1 MEHEIVHSLL
11 PAIIIFVP
19 IISGLLL
26 FFLADRLYPY
36 KEYIC
41 IGVTGLFFILVL
53 SMYPAIK
60 SGKILLGIFQYF
72 SFPLSISFKVDQL
85 TFFLGL
91 FFSFVWFMAAC
102 YSPGYMSH
110 EHKKERYYA
119 FFLMAE
125 GGCMGTIFAGDLLGL
140 FLFFEFMALTTYVLI
155 AHEENAVT
163 MFAGAK
169 YLYMTV
175 GGGLAVF
182 FGLLTMYYLTGSV
195 TFARPGLITEPS
207 TLATAAFI
215 AFMIGFGLKAGLFP
229 LHVWLPDAHPAAPS
243 PVSAAL
249 SGVML
254 KTGIYGMIR
263 VVFNVFNP
271 DFIRTAN
278 WDLIMLVLAGITIL
292 LGSAMALLQDD
303 LKRRLAYSSIA
314 QIGYI
319 VLGVFLLS
327 QQGLTGGLYHLFTH
341 AFMKGLL
348 FLCAGAII
356 VQTGIRNISQ
366 MKGIGLKMPL
376 TMVFFTIASVTM
388 VGIPPFNGFI
398 SKWQLSIA
406 SLDAGQPIFVAI
418 LIVSS
423 LLNAAYYFPI
433 VITAFFPGEVAA
445 HHGHD
450 DAEDHGN
457 SWQTTD
463 TDVGHS
469 SAIETNHSN
478 GHHGGH
484 QVYYGGRLGQEAPWH
499 MVVPMG
505 LLAIG
510 CVIFALLP
518 HNWPW
523 ELALMAARSLF
534 SM

>member
-1 MEHEIVHSLL
+1 LEYEVVHTLL

-19 IISGLLL
+19 IVGGLILFLLPGKLSPYKEHICIGITAL
-26 FFLADRLYPY
+26 FFL
-36 KEYIC
+36 
-41 IGVTGLFFILVL
+41 LVL
-53 SMYPAIK
+53 SMYPDIK

-72 SFPLSISFKVDQL
+72 SFPLSISFKVDTL
-85 TFFLGL
+85 TFFLGI
-91 FFSFVWFMAAC
+91 FFSFVWFMCAC
-102 YSPGYMSH
+102 FSPGYMAH

-155 AHEENAVT
+155 AHEETPVT
-163 MFAGAK
+163 MFAAAK

-175 GGGLAVF
+175 AGGLAVV
-182 FGLLTMYYLTGSV
+182 FGLIVTYHLTGSV
-195 TFARPGLITEPS
+195 IFTRPGLLTEPS
-207 TLATAAFI
+207 TLATAAFF
-215 AFMIGFGLKAGLFP
+215 AFMFGFGLKAGMFP
-229 LHVWLPDAHPAAPS
+229 VHVWLPDAHPAAPS

-249 SGVML
+249 SGIML

-263 VVFNVFNP
+263 IVFNIYSPEV
-271 DFIRTAN
+271 ISSLN
-278 WDLIMLVLAGITIL
+278 WDTIMLVLAAITTL

-327 QQGLTGGLYHLFTH
+327 ELGLAGGLYHLFTH
-341 AFMKGLL
+341 AFMKSLL
-348 FLCAGAII
+348 FMCAGAII

-376 TMVFFTIASVTM
+376 TMIFFTIASVTM

-398 SKWQLSIA
+398 SKWQLSMA

-433 VITAFFPGEVAA
+433 VITAFFASEEGEQHPHGDLAEHGEV
-445 HHGHD
+445 GD
-450 DAEDHGN
+450 YAEE
-457 SWQTTD
+457 SQ
-463 TDVGHS
+463 
-469 SAIETNHSN
+469 N
-478 GHHGGH
+478 GHKKA
-484 QVYYGGRLGQEAPWH
+484 YSLLGKQSREAPWH
-499 MVVPMG
+499 MIVPMG
-505 LLAIG
+505 LLAVG

-518 HNWPW
+518 VNWPW
-523 ELALMAARSLF
+523 ELALAAARSLF

>member
-1 MEHEIVHSLL
+1 VEYEVVHTLL

-19 IISGLLL
+19 IVAGVTLFLLPDKL
-26 FFLADRLYPY
+26 FPY
-36 KEYIC
+36 KEQIC
-41 IGVTGLFFILVL
+41 IGVTGLFFLLVL
-53 SMYPAIK
+53 SMYPAIN
-60 SGKILLGIFQYF
+60 SGKILLGIFKYF
-72 SFPLSISFKVDQL
+72 EFPLSVSFKVDSL
-85 TFFLGL
+85 TFFLGV

-102 YSPGYMSH
+102 FSPGYMAH

-155 AHEENAVT
+155 AHEETPVT

-182 FGLLTMYYLTGSV
+182 FGLLTTYYLIGSV
-195 TFARPGLITEPS
+195 TFTRPGLITEPS
-207 TLATAAFI
+207 ALATAAFI
-215 AFMIGFGLKAGLFP
+215 AFMIGFGLKAGMFP
-229 LHVWLPDAHPAAPS
+229 VHVWLPDAHPAAPS

-249 SGVML
+249 SGIML
-254 KTGIYGMIR
+254 KTGVYGMIR
-263 VVFNVFNP
+263 VIFNLYSP
-271 DFIRTAN
+271 EFIHNAR
-278 WDLIMLVLAGITIL
+278 WDEVMLVIAAITIL

-319 VLGVFLLS
+319 IVGVFLLS
-327 QQGLTGGLYHLFTH
+327 EAGLTGGLYHLFTH

-366 MKGIGLKMPL
+366 MKGIGQKMPL
-376 TMVFFTIASVTM
+376 TMLFFTIASLTM

-406 SLDAGQPIFVAI
+406 SLEAGRPIFVAI

-433 VITAFFPGEVAA
+433 IITAFFASEKGDHHADSHSAA
-445 HHGHD
+445 D
-450 DAEDHGN
+450 EDN
-457 SWQTTD
+457 S
-463 TDVGHS
+463 V
-469 SAIETNHSN
+469 NHN
-478 GHHGGH
+478 GHGVVLKG
-484 QVYYGGRLGQEAPWH
+484 GGRLQHEAPWH
-499 MVVPMG
+499 MTLPMG
-505 LLAIG
+505 LLALG
-510 CVIFALLP
+510 CVVFALMP
-518 HNWPW
+518 FNWPW
-523 ELALMAARSLF
+523 NLALAAAKSLF

>member
-1 MEHEIVHSLL
+1 MEQEVVHSIL

-19 IISGLLL
+19 IVAGLALFLL
-26 FFLADRLYPY
+26 PQRLYPY
-36 KEYIC
+36 KEHIC
-41 IGVTGLFFILVL
+41 IGVTGLFFLLVL
-53 SMYPAIK
+53 SMYPAIS
-60 SGKILLGIFQYF
+60 SGKILHGIFQYF
-72 SFPLSISFKVDQL
+72 AFPLSVSFKVDTL
-85 TFFLGL
+85 TFFLGV

-102 YSPGYMSH
+102 FSPGYMAH
-110 EHKKERYYA
+110 GHKKERYYA
-119 FFLMAE
+119 FFLLAE

-155 AHEENAVT
+155 AHEETPSV

-169 YLYMTV
+169 YLYMTI

-182 FGLLTMYYLTGSV
+182 FGLLVTYFLIGSV
-195 TFARPGLITEPS
+195 TFTRPGLITEPS
-207 TLATAAFI
+207 MLATAAFI
-215 AFMIGFGLKAGLFP
+215 AFMIGFGLKAGMFP
-229 LHVWLPDAHPAAPS
+229 VHVWLPDAHPAAPS

-249 SGVML
+249 SGIML
-254 KTGIYGMIR
+254 KTGLYGMIR
-263 VVFNVFNP
+263 VVFNVYSVE
-271 DFIRTAN
+271 FIASVN
-278 WDLIMLVLAGITIL
+278 WNDIMLVVAGITTL

-319 VLGVFLLS
+319 LLGIFLLTEL
-327 QQGLTGGLYHLFTH
+327 GLAGGLYHLFTH

-356 VQTGIRNISQ
+356 VQTGLRNISE

-376 TMVFFTIASVTM
+376 TMIFFTIASVTM

-398 SKWQLSIA
+398 SKWQLSLA
-406 SLDAGQPIFVAI
+406 SLEAGYPVFVVI

-433 VITAFFPGEVAA
+433 VITAFFASEKG
-445 HHGHD
+445 
-450 DAEDHGN
+450 DHQAG
-457 SWQTTD
+457 D
-463 TDVGHS
+463 HS
-469 SAIETNHSN
+469 SNHGDSSHQQSEPHTSPGDVEQSN
-478 GHHGGH
+478 GS
-484 QVYYGGRLGQEAPWH
+484 RWQEAPWH

-505 LLAIG
+505 ILAVG

-518 HNWPW
+518 ENWPW
-523 ELALMAARSLF
+523 NLALEAARSLF
-534 SM
+534 NM

>member
-1 MEHEIVHSLL
+1 MEYEVIHTFL

-19 IISGLLL
+19 IVSGIVL
-26 FFLADRLYPY
+26 FLFPEKLKPY

-53 SMYPAIK
+53 SMYPAIRE
-60 SGKILLGIFQYF
+60 GKILLGIFQYF

-85 TFFLGL
+85 TFFLGV
-91 FFSFVWFMAAC
+91 FFSFVWFMAAI

-155 AHEENAVT
+155 AHEETPVT

-182 FGLLTMYYLTGSV
+182 FGLLTMFYLTGSV
-195 TFARPGLITEPS
+195 TFTRPGLITEPS
-207 TLATAAFI
+207 GLAMAAFI
-215 AFMIGFGLKAGLFP
+215 AFMIGFGLKAGMFP
-229 LHVWLPDAHPAAPS
+229 VHVWLPDAHPAAPS

-263 VVFNVFNP
+263 VVFNIYSP
-271 DFIRTAN
+271 EFIAAAN
-278 WDLIMLVLAGITIL
+278 WDVIMLILAAITIL

-319 VLGVFLLS
+319 VLGIFLLS
-327 QQGLTGGLYHLFTH
+327 EQGLAGGLYHLFTH
-341 AFMKGLL
+341 AFMKSLL

-376 TMVFFTIASVTM
+376 TMLFFTIASVTM

-406 SLDAGQPIFVAI
+406 SLEAGQPVFVAI

-433 VITAFFPGEVAA
+433 VITAFFATEKAENHA
-445 HHGHD
+445 HDDEHANSLEKDSHSHGHH
-450 DAEDHGN
+450 DAVNLNE
-457 SWQTTD
+457 
-463 TDVGHS
+463 
-469 SAIETNHSN
+469 
-478 GHHGGH
+478 GGLL
-484 QVYYGGRLGQEAPWH
+484 RQEAPWH
-499 MVVPMG
+499 MTLPMG
-505 LLAIG
+505 ILTVG
-510 CVIFALLP
+510 CFAFALMP

-523 ELALMAARSLF
+523 DLALAAAKSLF
-534 SM
+534 NM

>member
-1 MEHEIVHSLL
+1 LVLEYEIVHTLL

-36 KEYIC
+36 KEKIC
-41 IGVTGLFFILVL
+41 IGVTGLFFVLVL
-53 SMYPAIK
+53 TMYPAIK

-85 TFFLGL
+85 TFFLGV
-91 FFSFVWFMAAC
+91 FFAFVWFMAAC
-102 YSPGYMSH
+102 YSPGYMAH

-195 TFARPGLITEPS
+195 SFTRPGLITEASPY
-207 TLATAAFI
+207 AMIAFF
-215 AFMIGFGLKAGLFP
+215 AFMIGFGLKAGMFP

-249 SGVML
+249 SGIML

-263 VVFNVFNP
+263 VVFNVYSPELIKN
-271 DFIRTAN
+271 AN
-278 WDLIMLVLAGITIL
+278 WDAVMLVLAGITIL

-398 SKWQLSIA
+398 SKWQLSLA
-406 SLDAGQPIFVAI
+406 SLEAGQPIFVAI
-418 LIVSS
+418 LILSS

-433 VITAFFPGEVAA
+433 VITAFFPGEKAA

-450 DAEDHGN
+450 EAEDHEHSGQSDAGQSTVAEEAHLN
-457 SWQTTD
+457 S
-463 TDVGHS
+463 
-469 SAIETNHSN
+469 
-478 GHHGGH
+478 HHGGH

-505 LLAIG
+505 LLAVG
-510 CVIFALLP
+510 CVAFALLP
-518 HNWPW
+518 YNWPW

>member
-1 MEHEIVHSLL
+1 MEYEIVHTLL

-26 FFLADRLYPY
+26 FFFANWLDPY
-36 KEYIC
+36 KEQIC

-53 SMYPAIK
+53 TMYPSIK

-85 TFFLGL
+85 TIFLGI
-91 FFSFVWFMAAC
+91 FFAFAWFMAAVF
-102 YSPGYMSH
+102 SPGYMAH

-119 FFLMAE
+119 FFLLAE

-140 FLFFEFMALTTYVLI
+140 FVFFEFMALTTYVLI

-163 MFAGAK
+163 MFAAAK

-175 GGGLAVF
+175 FGGLSVF
-182 FGLLTMYYLTGSV
+182 VGLLMVYFLTGSV
-195 TFARPGLITEPS
+195 SFNRPGLLTEPS
-207 TLATAAFI
+207 TLATVAF
-215 AFMIGFGLKAGLFP
+215 FTLMIGFGLKAGMFP
-229 LHVWLPDAHPAAPS
+229 VHVWLPDAHPAAPS

-249 SGVML
+249 SGIML
-254 KTGIYGMIR
+254 KTGLYGMIR
-263 VVFNVFNP
+263 VIYNIYSP
-271 DFIRTAN
+271 EFIQHAN
-278 WDLIMLVLAGITIL
+278 WDTVMLILAGITIL

-319 VLGVFLLS
+319 LLGIFLLS
-327 QQGLTGGLYHLFTH
+327 QQGLIGGLYHLFTH
-341 AFMKGLL
+341 LFMKSLL

-376 TMVFFTIASVTM
+376 TMFFFTIASLTM

-398 SKWQLSIA
+398 SKWQLSLA
-406 SLDAGQPIFVAI
+406 SLEVGQPIFVAI
-418 LIVSS
+418 LIASS

-433 VITAFFPGEVAA
+433 VITAFFPGQPDA
-445 HHGHD
+445 HHGSEPELVDTHSD
-450 DAEDHGN
+450 HHEETQTDNLEDSGN
-457 SWQTTD
+457 KQGPS
-463 TDVGHS
+463 HYR
-469 SAIETNHSN
+469 
-478 GHHGGH
+478 
-484 QVYYGGRLGQEAPWH
+484 YYGGRLAAEAPWH
-499 MVVPMG
+499 MVLPMA

-510 CVIFALLP
+510 CIIFALLP
-518 HNWPW
+518 YNWPW
-523 ELALMAARSLF
+523 ELVLSATRSLF
-534 SM
+534 NM

>member
-1 MEHEIVHSLL
+1 VEYEIVHTLL

-26 FFLADRLYPY
+26 FFLADKLAPY
-36 KEYIC
+36 KEHIC
-41 IGVTGLFFILVL
+41 IGVTGLFFVLVL
-53 SMYPAIK
+53 TMYPSIK

-85 TFFLGL
+85 TIFLGI
-91 FFSFVWFMAAC
+91 FFSFAWFMAAC
-102 YSPGYMSH
+102 FSPGYMSH

-119 FFLMAE
+119 FFLLAE

-140 FLFFEFMALTTYVLI
+140 FLFFEFMALTTYILI

-163 MFAGAK
+163 MFAAAK

-182 FGLLTMYYLTGSV
+182 VGLLIIYFLTGSV
-195 TFARPGLITEPS
+195 TFTRPGLITEPS
-207 TLATAAFI
+207 TMATVAFFT
-215 AFMIGFGLKAGLFP
+215 FMAGFGLKAGMFP

-249 SGVML
+249 SGIML

-263 VVFNVFNP
+263 VVFNIYSP
-271 DFIRTAN
+271 DFIRNAN
-278 WDLIMLVLAGITIL
+278 WDMIMLILAGITIL

-319 VLGVFLLS
+319 ILGLFLLS
-327 QQGLTGGLYHLFTH
+327 QQGLVGGLYHLFTH
-341 AFMKGLL
+341 VFMKSLL

-376 TMVFFTIASVTM
+376 TMVFFTIASLTM

-398 SKWQLSIA
+398 SKWQLSLA
-406 SLDAGQPIFVAI
+406 SLEVGQPIFVAI
-418 LIVSS
+418 LIASS

-433 VITAFFPGEVAA
+433 VITAFFPGEQAA
-445 HHGHD
+445 NHGHD
-450 DAEDHGN
+450 GHESHNVEDHD
-457 SWQTTD
+457 D
-463 TDVGHS
+463 TDQHYEDS
-469 SAIETNHSN
+469 SAAENHGGGHSN
-478 GHHGGH
+478 GR
-484 QVYYGGRLGQEAPWH
+484 QIYYGGRLGQEAPWH
-499 MVVPMG
+499 MVVPMA
-505 LLAIG
+505 LFAIG
-510 CVIFALLP
+510 CVVFALLP
-518 HNWPW
+518 QNWPW
-523 ELALMAARSLF
+523 NLVLSAARSLF

>member
-1 MEHEIVHSLL
+1 MEYEFVHTFL

-19 IISGLLL
+19 IISGFAL
-26 FFLADRLYPY
+26 FFFHDKLNPY
-36 KEYIC
+36 KEHIC
-41 IGVTGLFFILVL
+41 IGVTGLFFLLVL

-60 SGKILLGIFQYF
+60 EGKILLGLFKYFQ
-72 SFPLSISFKVDQL
+72 FPLAISFKVDQL
-85 TFFLGL
+85 TFFLGV
-91 FFSFVWFMAAC
+91 FFSFVWFMAAFF
-102 YSPGYMSH
+102 SPGYMAR

-119 FFLMAE
+119 FFLLAE

-155 AHEENAVT
+155 AHEEKPVT
-163 MFAGAK
+163 MFAAAK

-182 FGLLTMYYLTGSV
+182 FGLLTVFYLTGSV
-195 TFARPGLITEPS
+195 TFTRPGLITAPS
-207 TLATAAFI
+207 GLATAAFI
-215 AFMIGFGLKAGLFP
+215 AFMLGFGLKAGMFP
-229 LHVWLPDAHPAAPS
+229 VHVWLPDAHPAAPS

-249 SGVML
+249 SGIML

-263 VVFNVFNP
+263 VIFNIYSP
-271 DFIRTAN
+271 EFIHTAN
-278 WDLIMLVLAGITIL
+278 WDTVMLIIAAITIL

-303 LKRRLAYSSIA
+303 LKKRLAYSSIA

-319 VLGVFLLS
+319 MLGIFLLNQS
-327 QQGLTGGLYHLFTH
+327 GLTGGLYHLFTH

-356 VQTGIRNISQ
+356 VRTGIRKISQ

-376 TMVFFTIASVTM
+376 TMVFFTIASLTM
-388 VGIPPFNGFI
+388 VGIPPFNGFV
-398 SKWQLSIA
+398 SKWQLSLA
-406 SLDAGQPIFVAI
+406 SLEAGKPIFVVI

-433 VITAFFPGEVAA
+433 VIAAFFPGPDYKEAA
-445 HHGHD
+445 TGSKVSEKPGSD
-450 DAEDHGN
+450 KEGAGERP
-457 SWQTTD
+457 
-463 TDVGHS
+463 
-469 SAIETNHSN
+469 
-478 GHHGGH
+478 
-484 QVYYGGRLGQEAPWH
+484 VYYGGKLAMEAPWH

-505 LLAIG
+505 LLTIG
-510 CVIFALLP
+510 CVLFALLP
-518 HNWPW
+518 VNWAW
-523 ELALMAARSLF
+523 ELALSAAKSLF

>member
-1 MEHEIVHSLL
+1 METEVVHTLL
-11 PAIIIFVP
+11 PAIIIFAP
-19 IISGLLL
+19 ILAGLALFLL
-26 FFLADRLYPY
+26 QDRLSPF

-41 IGVTGLFFILVL
+41 IGVTGLFFLLVL

-72 SFPLSISFKVDQL
+72 SFPLSVSFKVDSI
-85 TFFLGL
+85 TFFLGV
-91 FFSFVWFMAAC
+91 FFAFVWFMCAC
-102 YSPGYMSH
+102 FSPGYMAH

-140 FLFFEFMALTTYVLI
+140 FLFFEFMALTTYILI
-155 AHEENAVT
+155 AHEETPVV
-163 MFAGAK
+163 MFAAAK

-175 GGGLAVF
+175 AGGLAVF
-182 FGLLTMYYLTGSV
+182 FGLLTMYYLTGTV

-207 TLATAAFI
+207 MLATAAFA
-215 AFMIGFGLKAGLFP
+215 AFMFGFGLKAGMFP
-229 LHVWLPDAHPAAPS
+229 VHVWLPDAHPAAPS

-249 SGVML
+249 SGIML

-263 VVFNVFNP
+263 VVFNVYSP
-271 DFIRTAN
+271 EFISTAN
-278 WDLIMLVLAGITIL
+278 WDTVMLILAGITTL

-319 VLGVFLLS
+319 ALGIFLLS
-327 QQGLTGGLYHLFTH
+327 EQGLTGGLYHLFTH

-348 FLCAGAII
+348 FLCAGAIV
-356 VQTGIRNISQ
+356 VQTGLRNISQ
-366 MKGIGLKMPL
+366 MRGIGLKMPL
-376 TMVFFTIASVTM
+376 TMIFFTIASVTM

-398 SKWQLSIA
+398 SKWQLSLA
-406 SLDAGQPIFVAI
+406 SLEAGQPIFVAI

-433 VITAFFPGEVAA
+433 VITAFFAA
-445 HHGHD
+445 DENNDHAHD
-450 DAEDHGN
+450 RSDNH
-457 SWQTTD
+457 
-463 TDVGHS
+463 GHS
-469 SAIETNHSN
+469 SGDHSDDQTHAEDSHDN
-478 GHHGGH
+478 GGK
-484 QVYYGGRLGQEAPWH
+484 RWQEAPWH
-499 MVVPMG
+499 MIVPMG
-505 LLAIG
+505 LLAVG

-518 HNWPW
+518 ENWPW
-523 ELALMAARSLF
+523 TLAVAAAKSMF

>member
-1 MEHEIVHSLL
+1 MEYEVVHTLL

-19 IISGLLL
+19 IIAGLALFLL
-26 FFLADRLYPY
+26 PERLYPY

-41 IGVTGLFFILVL
+41 IGVTGLFFVLVA

-60 SGKILLGIFQYF
+60 SGKILLGVFQYF
-72 SFPLSISFKVDQL
+72 SFPLSISFKVDSL
-85 TFFLGL
+85 TFFLGV
-91 FFSFVWFMAAC
+91 FFAFVWFMAAC
-102 YSPGYMSH
+102 FSPGYMAH

-119 FFLMAE
+119 FFLLAE

-155 AHEENAVT
+155 AHEETPIT

-182 FGLLTMYYLTGSV
+182 FGLLVTFYLTGSV
-195 TFARPGLITEPS
+195 TFTRPGLITEPS
-207 TLATAAFI
+207 MLATVAFI
-215 AFMIGFGLKAGLFP
+215 AFMIGFGLKAGMFP
-229 LHVWLPDAHPAAPS
+229 VHVWLPDAHPAAPS

-249 SGVML
+249 SGIML
-254 KTGIYGMIR
+254 KTGVYGMIR
-263 VVFNVFNP
+263 VIFNIYSP
-271 DFIRTAN
+271 EFISKAN
-278 WDLIMLVLAGITIL
+278 WDHVMLVIAAITIL

-319 VLGVFLLS
+319 ILGVFLLS
-327 QQGLTGGLYHLFTH
+327 EQGLTGGLYHLFTH
-341 AFMKGLL
+341 AFMKSLL

-366 MKGIGLKMPL
+366 MGGIGLKMPV
-376 TMVFFTIASVTM
+376 TMTFFTIASLTM

-398 SKWQLSIA
+398 SKWQLSLA
-406 SLDAGQPIFVAI
+406 SLEAGQPIFVAI
-418 LIVSS
+418 LIISS

-433 VITAFFPGEVAA
+433 VIAAFFAA
-445 HHGHD
+445 KKGDAHGHGH
-450 DAEDHGN
+450 AE
-457 SWQTTD
+457 S
-463 TDVGHS
+463 
-469 SAIETNHSN
+469 
-478 GHHGGH
+478 HGGH
-484 QVYYGGRLGQEAPWH
+484 GDHSESAGRNGILWQDAPWH
-499 MVVPMG
+499 MLLPMG
-505 LLAIG
+505 LLTAG
-510 CVIFALLP
+510 CVIFALMP
-518 HNWPW
+518 ENWPW
-523 ELALMAARSLF
+523 NLALAAAKSLF

>member
-1 MEHEIVHSLL
+1 MEYEVVHTFL

-19 IISGLLL
+19 IIAGIAL
-26 FFLADRLYPY
+26 FLFPNKLYPY

-41 IGVTGLFFILVL
+41 IGVTGLFFVLVL

-60 SGKILLGIFQYF
+60 NGNILLGIFQYF
-72 SFPLSISFKVDQL
+72 SFPLSISFKVDPV
-85 TFFLGL
+85 TIFLGI

-102 YSPGYMSH
+102 FSPGYMSH

-155 AHEENAVT
+155 AHEETPVT

-175 GGGLAVF
+175 GGGLSVF
-182 FGLLTMYYLTGSV
+182 FGLLITFYLTGTV
-195 TFARPGLITEPS
+195 TFTRPGLITEASP
-207 TLATAAFI
+207 LATAAFVG
-215 AFMIGFGLKAGLFP
+215 FMIGFGLKAGMFP
-229 LHVWLPDAHPAAPS
+229 VHVWLPDAHPAAPS

-249 SGVML
+249 SGIML

-263 VVFNVFNP
+263 VVFNIYNP
-271 DFIRTAN
+271 EFIASVN
-278 WDLIMLVLAGITIL
+278 WDTVMLVFAGITIL

-319 VLGVFLLS
+319 AMGIFLLNES
-327 QQGLTGGLYHLFTH
+327 GMAGGLYHLFTH

-376 TMVFFTIASVTM
+376 TMTFFTIASVTM

-406 SLDAGQPIFVAI
+406 SLEAGQPIFVAI
-418 LIVSS
+418 LIISS

-433 VITAFFPGEVAA
+433 VITAFFPGEK
-445 HHGHD
+445 
-450 DAEDHGN
+450 
-457 SWQTTD
+457 S
-463 TDVGHS
+463 
-469 SAIETNHSN
+469 
-478 GHHGGH
+478 GHHGDSHGEEDDSGH
-484 QVYYGGRLGQEAPWH
+484 LKSDSGSLIKNGIRWQEAPWH
-499 MVVPMG
+499 MLVPMG
-505 LLAIG
+505 LLAVG
-510 CVIFALLP
+510 CVAFALMP
-518 HNWPW
+518 FNWPW
-523 ELALMAARSLF
+523 DLALAAAKSLF

>member
-1 MEHEIVHSLL
+1 MEYEVVYTFL

-19 IISGLLL
+19 IISGILL
-26 FFLADRLYPY
+26 FFFSERLYSY

-41 IGVTGLFFILVL
+41 IGVTGLFFLLVL
-53 SMYPAIK
+53 SMYPAIRE
-60 SGKILLGIFQYF
+60 GKILLGLFQYF
-72 SFPLSISFKVDQL
+72 SFPFSISFKVDQL
-85 TFFLGL
+85 TFFLGI

-102 YSPGYMSH
+102 FSPGYMAH

-119 FFLMAE
+119 FFLLAE

-155 AHEENAVT
+155 AHEETPVT
-163 MFAGAK
+163 MFAAGK

-175 GGGLAVF
+175 GGGLSVF
-182 FGLLTMYYLTGSV
+182 FGLLITFYLTGSV
-195 TFARPGLITEPS
+195 VFTRPGLITEPS
-207 TLATAAFI
+207 GLATVAFV
-215 AFMIGFGLKAGLFP
+215 AFMLGFGLKAGMFP
-229 LHVWLPDAHPAAPS
+229 VHVWLPDAHPAAPS

-249 SGVML
+249 SGIML

-263 VVFNVFNP
+263 VIFNVYSP
-271 DFIRTAN
+271 DFISRAN
-278 WDLIMLVLAGITIL
+278 WDTVMLIIAAITIL

-319 VLGVFLLS
+319 ILGIFLLNQS
-327 QQGLTGGLYHLFTH
+327 GLTGGLYHLFTH

-356 VQTGIRNISQ
+356 VRTGIRNISQ

-376 TMVFFTIASVTM
+376 TMVFFTIASLAM

-398 SKWQLSIA
+398 SKWQLSLA
-406 SLDAGQPIFVAI
+406 SLEAGQPVFVAI

-433 VITAFFPGEVAA
+433 VIAAFFPGEKDS
-445 HHGHD
+445 HHDHESVTD
-450 DAEDHGN
+450 DGCSENDHG
-457 SWQTTD
+457 QEAD
-463 TDVGHS
+463 DHLC
-469 SAIETNHSN
+469 
-478 GHHGGH
+478 
-484 QVYYGGRLGQEAPWH
+484 YGGRLGLEAPWH
-499 MVVPMG
+499 MVIPMG

-510 CVIFALLP
+510 CFAFALMP
-518 HNWPW
+518 VNWAW
-523 ELALMAARSLF
+523 ELALAAARSLF

>member
-1 MEHEIVHSLL
+1 MEQEVVSTLL

-19 IISGLLL
+19 IISGLIL
-26 FFLADRLYPY
+26 FFFSSRLSPY
-36 KEYIC
+36 KEHIC
-41 IGVTGLFFILVL
+41 IGVTGLFFVLVL
-53 SMYPAIK
+53 TMYPAIRD
-60 SGKILLGIFQYF
+60 GNILIGIFQYF
-72 SFPLSISFKVDQL
+72 SFPLSISFKVDQV
-85 TFFLGL
+85 TFFLGV
-91 FFSFVWFMAAC
+91 FFSFVWFMAAIF
-102 YSPGYMSH
+102 SPGYMSH

-140 FLFFEFMALTTYVLI
+140 FVFFEFMALTTYVLI
-155 AHEENAVT
+155 AHEETPIT

-182 FGLLTMYYLTGSV
+182 FGLLTMFHLTGSV
-195 TFARPGLITEPS
+195 TFTRPGLITEVSPI
-207 TLATAAFI
+207 ATAAFI
-215 AFMIGFGLKAGLFP
+215 GFMIGFGLKAGLFP

-263 VVFNVFNP
+263 VTFNVFSP
-271 DFIRTAN
+271 EYIEALN
-278 WDLIMLVLAGITIL
+278 WDTIMLVLAGTTTL

-319 VLGVFLLS
+319 VLGIFLLNE
-327 QQGLTGGLYHLFTH
+327 QGMAGGLYHLFTH

-398 SKWQLSIA
+398 SKWELSLA
-406 SLDAGQPIFVAI
+406 SLAANQPIFVAI

-433 VITAFFPGEVAA
+433 VITAFFAA
-445 HHGHD
+445 EKDESHAHGHG
-450 DAEDHGN
+450 EDH
-457 SWQTTD
+457 
-463 TDVGHS
+463 
-469 SAIETNHSN
+469 SADLQAASEQADEDPFHCQP
-478 GHHGGH
+478 GHGGGI
-484 QVYYGGRLGQEAPWH
+484 YYGGRLALEAPWH
-499 MVVPMG
+499 MVLPMG
-505 LLAIG
+505 VLAVG

-518 HNWPW
+518 VNWPW
-523 ELALMAARSLF
+523 ELALLAARSLF

>member
-1 MEHEIVHSLL
+1 MEYEVVHTLL

-19 IISGLLL
+19 IVAGLAI
-26 FFLADRLYPY
+26 FFFPNRLYPY
-36 KEYIC
+36 KEHIC
-41 IGVTGLFFILVL
+41 VGITGFFFALVL

-60 SGKILLGIFQYF
+60 SGKILLGIFEYF

-85 TFFLGL
+85 TFFLGVFL
-91 FFSFVWFMAAC
+91 SFVWFMAAC
-102 YSPGYMSH
+102 FSPGYMAN

-140 FLFFEFMALTTYVLI
+140 FLFFEFMALTTYILI
-155 AHEENAVT
+155 AHEEEPVV
-163 MFAGAK
+163 MFAAAK

-175 GGGLAVF
+175 AGGLSVF
-182 FGLLTMYYLTGSV
+182 FGMLLIYYLTGSIV
-195 TFARPGLITEPS
+195 FNRPGLITEPS
-207 TLATAAFI
+207 GLATAAFV
-215 AFMIGFGLKAGLFP
+215 AFMLGFGLKAGMFP
-229 LHVWLPDAHPAAPS
+229 VHVWLPDAHPAAPS

-249 SGVML
+249 SGIML

-263 VVFNVFNP
+263 VIFNIYSPQYIENAGWD
-271 DFIRTAN
+271 DF
-278 WDLIMLVLAGITIL
+278 MLAVAIITIL

-319 VLGVFLLS
+319 LLGVFLLNE
-327 QQGLTGGLYHLFTH
+327 QGMVGGLYHLFTH

-356 VQTGIRNISQ
+356 VQTGIRNISR

-376 TMVFFTIASVTM
+376 TMIFFTIASLTM

-398 SKWQLSIA
+398 SKWQLSVA
-406 SLDAGQPIFVAI
+406 SLEAGQPLFVAV
-418 LIVSS
+418 LIISS

-433 VITAFFPGEVAA
+433 VINAFFATEK
-445 HHGHD
+445 
-450 DAEDHGN
+450 
-457 SWQTTD
+457 
-463 TDVGHS
+463 
-469 SAIETNHSN
+469 N
-478 GHHGGH
+478 GHHADRHPDESGPITHDSGK
-484 QVYYGGRLGQEAPWH
+484 RWQEAPWH

-505 LLAIG
+505 FLAAG
-510 CVIFALLP
+510 CIVFALVP
-518 HNWPW
+518 QNWPW
-523 ELALMAARSLF
+523 ELVVEAARSLF

>member
-102 YSPGYMSH
+102 YSLGYMSH
-110 EHKKERYYA
+110 EHKKGRYYA

-140 FLFFEFMALTTYVLI
+140 FVFFEFMALTTYVLI
-155 AHEENAVT
+155 AHEEKPVT
-163 MFAGAK
+163 MFASAK

-182 FGLLTMYYLTGSV
+182 FGLLTMYHLTGSV
-195 TFARPGLITEPS
+195 TFTRPGLITEPS

-249 SGVML
+249 SGVMV

-263 VVFNVFNP
+263 VTYNIYSP
-271 DFIRTAN
+271 EYIAGAN
-278 WDLIMLVLAGITIL
+278 WDKIMLVVIGITIL

-303 LKRRLAYSSIA
+303 LKRRLAYSTIA

-319 VLGVFLLS
+319 ALGVFLLS
-327 QQGLTGGLYHLFTH
+327 EQGLTGGLYHLFSH

-398 SKWQLSIA
+398 SKWQLALA

-445 HHGHD
+445 HYGHD
-450 DAEDHGN
+450 DAEDHGD
-457 SWQTTD
+457 SGQTD
-463 TDVGHS
+463 ARQS
-469 SAIETNHSN
+469 SEVETNHSN
-478 GHHGGH
+478 DHHGGH

-499 MVVPMG
+499 MVLPMG

-518 HNWPW
+518 YNWPW

>member
-1 MEHEIVHSLL
+1 MDYEIVHSFL

-19 IISGLLL
+19 IVSGVIL
-26 FFLADRLYPY
+26 FLFPEKLNPF

-53 SMYPAIK
+53 SMYPAIRE
-60 SGKILLGIFQYF
+60 GKILLGIFQYF

-85 TFFLGL
+85 TFFLGI
-91 FFSFVWFMAAC
+91 FFSFVWFMAAI

-110 EHKKERYYA
+110 EHKKGRYYA

-140 FLFFEFMALTTYVLI
+140 FVFFEFMALTTYVLI
-155 AHEENAVT
+155 AHEETPVT

-182 FGLLTMYYLTGSV
+182 FGLLTMFYLTGSA
-195 TFARPGLITEPS
+195 TFTRPGLITEPS
-207 TLATAAFI
+207 GLAMAAFI
-215 AFMIGFGLKAGLFP
+215 AFMIGFGLKAGMFP
-229 LHVWLPDAHPAAPS
+229 VHVWLPDAHPAAPS

-263 VVFNVFNP
+263 VVFNVYSP
-271 DFIRTAN
+271 EFISAAN
-278 WDLIMLVLAGITIL
+278 WDNIMLILAAITIL

-319 VLGVFLLS
+319 ILGVFLLS
-327 QQGLTGGLYHLFTH
+327 EQGLSGGLYHLFTH
-341 AFMKGLL
+341 AFMKSLL

-376 TMVFFTIASVTM
+376 TMTFFTIASLTM

-406 SLDAGQPIFVAI
+406 SLEAGQPLFVAI

-433 VITAFFPGEVAA
+433 VITAFFPGEKDA
-445 HHGHD
+445 HHGHEKD
-450 DAEDHGN
+450 EEDTLTSVHEHHEEQDPFKCADK
-457 SWQTTD
+457 SD
-463 TDVGHS
+463 LH
-469 SAIETNHSN
+469 NH
-478 GHHGGH
+478 GH
-484 QVYYGGRLGQEAPWH
+484 QVYYGGRLGLEAPWH
-499 MVVPMG
+499 MTLPMG
-505 LLAIG
+505 ILAIG
-510 CVIFALLP
+510 CFAFALMP
-518 HNWPW
+518 QNWPW
-523 ELALMAARSLF
+523 DLALAAAKSLF

>member
-1 MEHEIVHSLL
+1 MDLEQEVVHTLL

-19 IISGLLL
+19 ILAGLAL
-26 FFLADRLYPY
+26 FFFSERLYPY
-36 KEYIC
+36 KEHIC

-72 SFPLSISFKVDQL
+72 AFPLSISFKVDSL
-85 TFFLGL
+85 TFFLGV
-91 FFSFVWFMAAC
+91 FFAFVWFIAAC
-102 YSPGYMSH
+102 YSPGYMKH

-140 FLFFEFMALTTYVLI
+140 FVFFEFMALTTYVLI
-155 AHEENAVT
+155 AHEEKPIT
-163 MFAGAK
+163 MFASAK

-182 FGLLTMYYLTGSV
+182 FGLLTMYHITGSV
-195 TFARPGLITEPS
+195 VFARPGLITEPS
-207 TLATAAFI
+207 TLATVAFI
-215 AFMIGFGLKAGLFP
+215 GFIIGFGLKAGLFP

-249 SGVML
+249 SGVMV
-254 KTGIYGMIR
+254 KTGIYGLIR
-263 VVFNVFNP
+263 VVFNIYSP
-271 DFIRTAN
+271 EYIAAAK
-278 WDLIMLVLAGITIL
+278 WDIIMLVVIGITIL

-303 LKRRLAYSSIA
+303 LKRRLAYSTIA

-319 VLGVFLLS
+319 ALGIFLLNE
-327 QQGLTGGLYHLFTH
+327 QGLAGGLYHLFSH

-376 TMVFFTIASVTM
+376 TMIFFTIATLSM

-406 SLDAGQPIFVAI
+406 SLDAGMPIFVAI
-418 LIVSS
+418 LILSS

-433 VITAFFPGEVAA
+433 VITAFFASEKEE
-445 HHGHD
+445 HHAGGHGDHSTDGHHSEENGHD
-450 DAEDHGN
+450 HG
-457 SWQTTD
+457 
-463 TDVGHS
+463 
-469 SAIETNHSN
+469 SAKEKNHF
-478 GHHGGH
+478 
-484 QVYYGGRLGQEAPWH
+484 QEAPWH
-499 MVVPMG
+499 MLLPMG
-505 LLAIG
+505 VLAVG
-510 CVIFALLP
+510 CFIFALLP
-518 HNWPW
+518 ENWPW
-523 ELALMAARSLF
+523 NLALAAAKALF

>member
-1 MEHEIVHSLL
+1 LEYEVVHTFL

-19 IISGLLL
+19 IIAGMVL
-26 FFLADRLYPY
+26 FFLPERLYPY
-36 KEYIC
+36 KEHIC
-41 IGVTGLFFILVL
+41 IGVTGLFFVLVF

-60 SGKILLGIFQYF
+60 SGKILLGVFQYF
-72 SFPLSISFKVDQL
+72 SFPLSISFKVDSL
-85 TFFLGL
+85 TFFLGV
-91 FFSFVWFMAAC
+91 FFSFVWFMTAC
-102 YSPGYMSH
+102 FSPGYMAH

-155 AHEENAVT
+155 AHEETPIT

-175 GGGLAVF
+175 GGGLSVF
-182 FGLLTMYYLTGSV
+182 FGLLVTFHLTGSV
-195 TFARPGLITEPS
+195 TFTRPGLITEPS
-207 TLATAAFI
+207 TLALIAFI
-215 AFMIGFGLKAGLFP
+215 AFMIGFGLKAGMFP
-229 LHVWLPDAHPAAPS
+229 VHVWLPDAHPAAPS

-249 SGVML
+249 SGIML
-254 KTGIYGMIR
+254 KTGLYGMIR
-263 VVFNVFNP
+263 VIFNIYSPEYISN
-271 DFIRTAN
+271 AN
-278 WDLIMLVLAGITIL
+278 WDSVMLVIAAITIL

-319 VLGVFLLS
+319 ILGIFLLS
-327 QQGLTGGLYHLFTH
+327 EQGLTGGLYHLFTH

-376 TMVFFTIASVTM
+376 TMVFFTIASLTM

-398 SKWQLSIA
+398 SKWQLSLA
-406 SLDAGQPIFVAI
+406 SLEAGQPIFVAI
-418 LIVSS
+418 LIISS

-433 VITAFFPGEVAA
+433 VITAFFTGEKGG
-445 HHGHD
+445 HHADSHSAGHGD
-450 DAEDHGN
+450 GGADQAGVH
-457 SWQTTD
+457 
-463 TDVGHS
+463 
-469 SAIETNHSN
+469 N
-478 GHHGGH
+478 GHKD
-484 QVYYGGRLGQEAPWH
+484 VAENGGRRWQDAPWH
-499 MVVPMG
+499 MLLPMG
-505 LLAIG
+505 ALAIG
-510 CVIFALLP
+510 CVIFALMP
-518 HNWPW
+518 VNWPW
-523 ELALMAARSLF
+523 NLALAAAKSLF

>member
-1 MEHEIVHSLL
+1 MEYEVIHTFL
-11 PAIIIFVP
+11 PAIITFVP
-19 IISGLLL
+19 IISGIIL
-26 FFLADRLYPY
+26 FFFSERLYPY
-36 KEYIC
+36 KEHIC

-53 SMYPAIK
+53 SMYPAI
-60 SGKILLGIFQYF
+60 SEGKILLGIFQYF
-72 SFPLSISFKVDQL
+72 SFPFSVSFKVDQL
-85 TFFLGL
+85 TFFLGV

-102 YSPGYMSH
+102 FSPGYMAH

-119 FFLMAE
+119 FFLLAE

-155 AHEENAVT
+155 AHEETPVT
-163 MFAGAK
+163 MFAAAK

-175 GGGLAVF
+175 GGGLSVF
-182 FGLLTMYYLTGSV
+182 FGLLITFYLTGSV
-195 TFARPGLITEPS
+195 IFTRPGLITEPS
-207 TLATAAFI
+207 GLATAAFI
-215 AFMIGFGLKAGLFP
+215 AFMLGFGLKAGMFP
-229 LHVWLPDAHPAAPS
+229 VHVWLPDAHPAAPS

-249 SGVML
+249 SGIML

-263 VVFNVFNP
+263 VIFNVYSP
-271 DFIRTAN
+271 DFIGKAN
-278 WDLIMLVLAGITIL
+278 WDTVMLVIAAITIL

-319 VLGVFLLS
+319 ILGIFLLNQS
-327 QQGLTGGLYHLFTH
+327 GLTGGLYHLFTH

-376 TMVFFTIASVTM
+376 TMVFFTIASLTM

-398 SKWQLSIA
+398 SKWQLSLA
-406 SLDAGQPIFVAI
+406 SLEAGQPVFVAI
-418 LIVSS
+418 LIISS

-433 VITAFFPGEVAA
+433 VITAFFPGEKAA
-445 HHGHD
+445 HHDH
-450 DAEDHGN
+450 ED
-457 SWQTTD
+457 TTERCSTED
-463 TDVGHS
+463 
-469 SAIETNHSN
+469 SN
-478 GHHGGH
+478 GHSNL
-484 QVYYGGRLGQEAPWH
+484 YYGGKLNLEAPWH
-499 MVVPMG
+499 MVISMG

-510 CVIFALLP
+510 CVAFALMP
-518 HNWPW
+518 VNWAW
-523 ELALMAARSLF
+523 ELALAAARSLF

>member
-1 MEHEIVHSLL
+1 MEYEVVHSLL

-19 IISGLLL
+19 IVAGLVL
-26 FFLADRLYPY
+26 FFLDDRLYPY

-41 IGVTGLFFILVL
+41 IGVTGLFLVLVL

-72 SFPLSISFKVDQL
+72 SFPLSISFKVDSL
-85 TFFLGL
+85 TFFLGV
-91 FFSFVWFMAAC
+91 FFSFVWLVVAC
-102 YSPGYMSH
+102 FSPGYMAH

-155 AHEENAVT
+155 AHEETPIT

-175 GGGLAVF
+175 GGGLSVF
-182 FGLLTMYYLTGSV
+182 FGLLLTFYLTGSV
-195 TFARPGLITEPS
+195 VFTRPGLITEPS
-207 TLATAAFI
+207 TLATI
-215 AFMIGFGLKAGLFP
+215 AFVAFMLGFGLKAGMFP
-229 LHVWLPDAHPAAPS
+229 VHVWLPDAHPAAPS
-243 PVSAAL
+243 PVSAVL
-249 SGVML
+249 SGIML
-254 KTGIYGMIR
+254 KTGVYGMIR
-263 VVFNVFNP
+263 IIFNIYSP
-271 DFIRTAN
+271 EFISNAN
-278 WDLIMLVLAGITIL
+278 WDTVMLVIAVITIL

-319 VLGVFLLS
+319 ILGVFLLS
-327 QQGLTGGLYHLFTH
+327 EQGLTGALYHIFTH

-356 VQTGIRNISQ
+356 VKTGIRNISQ

-376 TMVFFTIASVTM
+376 TMVFFTIASLTM

-398 SKWQLSIA
+398 SKWQLSMA
-406 SLDAGQPIFVAI
+406 SLEAGQPILVAI
-418 LIVSS
+418 LIISS

-433 VITAFFPGEVAA
+433 VITAFFAA
-445 HHGHD
+445 EKDDPQVHGHSTDQGAAAVDHD
-450 DAEDHGN
+450 DDQSGHKKTAEK
-457 SWQTTD
+457 
-463 TDVGHS
+463 
-469 SAIETNHSN
+469 
-478 GHHGGH
+478 
-484 QVYYGGRLGQEAPWH
+484 GRRHWQEAPWH

-505 LLAIG
+505 VLAAG
-510 CVIFALLP
+510 CIIFALMP
-518 HNWPW
+518 ENWPW
-523 ELALMAARSLF
+523 NLALAAARSLF
-534 SM
+534 NM

>member
-1 MEHEIVHSLL
+1 MEQEIVHSIL

-19 IISGLLL
+19 ILSGLALFLL
-26 FFLADRLYPY
+26 PEKLYPY

-41 IGVTGLFFILVL
+41 IGGSGLFFLLVL

-60 SGKILLGIFQYF
+60 DGKILLGIFQYF
-72 SFPLSISFKVDQL
+72 AFPLSITFKVDQV
-85 TFFLGL
+85 TFFLGV

-102 YSPGYMSH
+102 FSPGYMDH

-119 FFLMAE
+119 FYLMAM

-140 FLFFEFMALTTYVLI
+140 FVFFEFMALTTYVLI
-155 AHEENAVT
+155 AHEETPET

-169 YLYMTV
+169 YLYMTI

-195 TFARPGLITEPS
+195 VFTRPGLISEPS
-207 TLATAAFI
+207 GLAAAAFI
-215 AFMIGFGLKAGLFP
+215 GFMIGFGLKAGMFP
-229 LHVWLPDAHPAAPS
+229 VHVWLPDAHPAAPS
-243 PVSAAL
+243 PVSAVL

-263 VVFNVFNP
+263 VVHNVYSP
-271 DFIRTAN
+271 QFIENMN
-278 WDLIMLVLAGITIL
+278 WDTIMLVLAGITIL
-292 LGSAMALLQDD
+292 LGSAMALLQDN

-319 VLGVFLLS
+319 ILGIFLLNQS
-327 QQGLTGGLYHLFTH
+327 GLAGGLYHLFTH

-348 FLCAGAII
+348 FLAAGAIV
-356 VQTGIRNISQ
+356 VQTGLKRISQ

-376 TMVFFTIASVTM
+376 TMIFFTIASVTM

-398 SKWQLSIA
+398 SKWELSIA
-406 SLDAGQPIFVAI
+406 SLQAGQPLFVAI

-433 VITAFFPGEVAA
+433 VITAFFPGGGG
-445 HHGHD
+445 HGHHD
-450 DAEDHGN
+450 SHETGHEGSGINEDSNHAEGHEHGAKGLTKEG
-457 SWQTTD
+457 WL
-463 TDVGHS
+463 S
-469 SAIETNHSN
+469 S
-478 GHHGGH
+478 
-484 QVYYGGRLGQEAPWH
+484 EAPWH

-505 LLAIG
+505 ILTLG
-510 CVIFALLP
+510 CFMFALLP
-518 HNWPW
+518 QNWPW
-523 ELALMAARSLF
+523 NLALEAARLLF

>member
-1 MEHEIVHSLL
+1 MEYEIIHTFL
-11 PAIIIFVP
+11 PAVIIFVP
-19 IISGLLL
+19 IISGLAL
-26 FFLADRLYPY
+26 FFFSERLSPY
-36 KEYIC
+36 KEHIC
-41 IGVTGLFFILVL
+41 IGVTGLFFLLVL
-53 SMYPAIK
+53 SMYPAIRE
-60 SGKILLGIFQYF
+60 GKILLGLFQYF
-72 SFPLSISFKVDQL
+72 SFPLSVSFKVDQL
-85 TFFLGL
+85 TFFLGI
-91 FFSFVWFMAAC
+91 FFSFVWFMAAA
-102 YSPGYMSH
+102 YSPGYMAH

-155 AHEENAVT
+155 AHEETPVT

-182 FGLLTMYYLTGSV
+182 FGLLVTYYLTGSV
-195 TFARPGLITEPS
+195 VFNRPGLITEPS
-207 TLATAAFI
+207 TLAFVAFI
-215 AFMIGFGLKAGLFP
+215 AFMVGFGLKAGMFP
-229 LHVWLPDAHPAAPS
+229 VHVWLPDAHPAAPS

-249 SGVML
+249 SGIML

-263 VVFNVFNP
+263 VTFNIYSP
-271 DFIRTAN
+271 GFIAQIGGA
-278 WDLIMLVLAGITIL
+278 DIMLVLAAITIL

-319 VLGVFLLS
+319 MLGLFLLNE
-327 QQGLTGGLYHLFTH
+327 QGLTGGLYHLFTH

-356 VQTGIRNISQ
+356 VQTGIRNISS

-376 TMVFFTIASVTM
+376 TMIFFTIASLTM

-398 SKWQLSIA
+398 SKWQLSLA
-406 SLDAGQPIFVAI
+406 SLDAGQPVFVAI

-433 VITAFFPGEVAA
+433 VITAFFPGEKDS
-445 HHGHD
+445 HHDHEEPENDQRDLNTEHKIKLSPDQHQDGH
-450 DAEDHGN
+450 
-457 SWQTTD
+457 T
-463 TDVGHS
+463 GH
-469 SAIETNHSN
+469 T
-478 GHHGGH
+478 
-484 QVYYGGRLGQEAPWH
+484 YYGGKLGLEAPWH

-505 LLAIG
+505 ILALG
-510 CVIFALLP
+510 CVAFALMP
-518 HNWPW
+518 YNWAW
-523 ELALMAARSLF
+523 ELALAAAKSLF
-534 SM
+534 NM